1 MKSNTIWA
9 LVTGLALGFL
19 LGREFS
25 GKGSGGDSAS
35 KPGSS
40 SGGGGGT
47 TAGGPTDIP
56 KDWLTDADLNA
67 VDAMKGMTPQQR
79 YAVLKVM
86 NEKPCDCGC
95 PHGSTAKCK
104 KEDPGCPRAPKVL
117 EQAIALAKEGKTPE
131 QILAAVKKPDA
142 PPPGP
147 AAPSGPQK
155 IEVAMWNPQK
165 GPKDAKVTIVEF
177 SDFQ

>member
-9 LVTGLALGFL
+9 LVTGLAVGFL
-19 LGREFS
+19 VGREFS
-25 GKGSGGDSAS
+25 SGKGDSPPKSAS
-35 KPGSS
+35 AGSN
-40 SGGGGGT
+40 
-47 TAGGPTDIP
+47 ANGPTDIP
-56 KDWLTDADLNA
+56 KEWLTDSDLNA
-67 VDAMKGMTPQQR
+67 VDAMKGLTPQQR

-104 KEDPGCPRAPKVL
+104 KEDPGCPRAPKIL
-117 EQAIALAKEGKTPE
+117 EQAIAMAKDGKTPD
-131 QILAAVKKPDA
+131 QIMVAVKKPDA

-147 AAPSGPQK
+147 AAPAGPQK
-155 IEVAMWNPQK
+155 IEVAAWNPIK
-165 GPKDAKVTIVEF
+165 GPKEAKVTIVEF